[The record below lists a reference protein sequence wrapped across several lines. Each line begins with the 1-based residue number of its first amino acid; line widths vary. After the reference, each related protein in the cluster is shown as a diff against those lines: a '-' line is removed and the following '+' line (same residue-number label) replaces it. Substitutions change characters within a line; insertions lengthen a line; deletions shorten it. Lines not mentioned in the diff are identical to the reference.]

1 MPPRSEHAQAGA
13 PRSIRRRLFAL
24 LLVPSVLVL
33 AAGTLG
39 DYFTAVTPLNEAYD
53 QSLIDGALAVAANVR
68 MDENDRPKLTLP
80 PEAVAILRA
89 DSSDSI
95 YYRVSDSKGRFIAGD
110 ATLPE
115 APRSGTN
122 PSRANAHY
130 LDEPIR
136 VVSYRTYTNAGMLTI
151 SVAETTR
158 KRDGMRTHILSS
170 ALAVDFMELGI
181 VLAVIGIGV
190 RLALSPLREVQEQ
203 IAQRSGRD
211 LAPLPLDRV
220 PVEIRSIVDTLN
232 RLLVMLGESASA
244 QRRFLESAAHQLRT
258 PLTGIQAQLELMAA
272 DEREASKRQRLTLIL
287 DAARRVT
294 HTTQQLLTLARS
306 DEAANL
312 RWELVD
318 VSLPAIVESIVADRV
333 ATADRAGV
341 DLGAEIRPASV
352 RGVGWL
358 LSEAVGNL
366 ANNAIAHSP
375 AGTQVTVRCGVH
387 EGAPFVEVT
396 DSGVGIPPEERD
408 RVLERFVRGSNAR
421 GSGSGLGLAIVRE
434 VAQLHGATL
443 SIDAG
448 PNGKGTSVTLRFP
461 ALSAP
466 LLPAYADIASVS
478 FAGGRKP

>member
-1 MPPRSEHAQAGA
+1 MHPQTERT
-13 PRSIRRRLFAL
+13 RSIRRRLFAL

-33 AAGTLG
+33 AAGTLS
-39 DYFTAVTPLNEAYD
+39 DYFTAVTPFREAYD

-68 MDENDRPKLTLP
+68 MDANNKPTLTLP

-95 YYRVSDSKGRFIAGD
+95 FYRVSDSTGALVAGD
-110 ATLPE
+110 ANLPE

-122 PSRANAHY
+122 PSRADARY

-151 SVAETTR
+151 SVAETTH
-158 KRDGMRTHILSS
+158 KRDGVRTNILSS
-170 ALAVDFMELGI
+170 SLAVDFMELGL
-181 VLAVIGIGV
+181 VLALIGIGA

-203 IAQRSGRD
+203 IGRRSARD

-220 PVEIRSIVDTLN
+220 PVEIRSIVETLN
-232 RLLVMLGESASA
+232 RLFNTVSESASA

-272 DEREASKRQRLTLIL
+272 DEADASKQQRLLAIL
-287 DAARRVT
+287 DAARRLT

-312 RWELVD
+312 RWDLVD
-318 VSLPAIVESIVADRV
+318 VSLPIIVENIVADRL
-333 ATADRAGV
+333 AAADRAGI
-341 DLGAEIRPASV
+341 DLGAEIYPACV

-358 LSEAVGNL
+358 LNEAIGNL

-375 AGTQVTVRCGVH
+375 GGAQVTVRCGVSR
-387 EGAPFVEVT
+387 GQPFVEVT
-396 DSGVGIPPEERD
+396 DSGIGIPPEERD

-421 GSGSGLGLAIVRE
+421 GTGSGLGLAIVSE
-434 VAQLHGATL
+434 VAQLHGAT
-443 SIDAG
+443 IDIDTG

-466 LLPAYADIASVS
+466 PRPAYASIASVS
-478 FAGGRKP
+478 FAGAQRP

>member
-1 MPPRSEHAQAGA
+1 MKSPSSERA
-13 PRSIRRRLFAL
+13 RSIRRRLFGL
-24 LLVPSVLVL
+24 LLIPSVLVL
-33 AAGTLG
+33 AAGTLS
-39 DYFTAVTPLNEAYD
+39 DYFTAVTPFREAYD

-68 MDENDRPKLTLP
+68 MDANNKAILTLP

-95 YYRVSDSKGRFIAGD
+95 YYRVSDSTGALIGGD
-110 ATLPE
+110 ANLPE

-122 PSRANAHY
+122 PSRADATF

-151 SVAETTR
+151 SVAETTH
-158 KRDGMRTHILSS
+158 KRDGVRTRILSS
-170 ALAVDFMELGI
+170 SLAVDFMELGL
-181 VLAVIGIGV
+181 VLALIGV
-190 RLALSPLREVQEQ
+190 GARLALSPLREVQEQ
-203 IAQRSGRD
+203 IAQRSARD

-232 RLLVMLGESASA
+232 RLFNTVSESASA

-272 DEREASKRQRLTLIL
+272 DEADSSKQQRLWLIL
-287 DAARRVT
+287 DAARRLT

-312 RWELVD
+312 RWDLVD
-318 VSLPAIVESIVADRV
+318 VSLPLIVENIVADRV
-333 ATADRAGV
+333 AAADRAGI
-341 DLGAEIRPASV
+341 DLGAEIYPACV

-358 LSEAVGNL
+358 LNEAVGNL

-375 AGTQVTVRCGVH
+375 AGAQVTIRCGVQR
-387 EGAPFVEVT
+387 GQPFVEVT

-421 GSGSGLGLAIVRE
+421 GNGSGLGLAIVRE
-434 VAQLHGATL
+434 VAQMHGAT
-443 SIDAG
+443 IDIDTG
-448 PNGKGTSVTLRFP
+448 PSGKGTSVTLRFP
-461 ALSAP
+461 MLSTSQR
-466 LLPAYADIASVS
+466 PAYAGVASVS
-478 FAGGRKP
+478 FADAQRF